1 MVTFGAIWTIDGRLL
16 TNWGWKDKE
25 EFCHNCVVTADGMEI
40 VDGGGKGTI
49 NVCPFVTADGD
60 RVELA
65 AVDSFEGNPE
75 IYILSDKLPDT
86 LGIGI
91 GIINLT
97 NNPADDINA
106 DWPRR
111 KCLAGI
117 EWTRL

>member
-1 MVTFGAIWTIDGRLL
+1 MTGA
-16 TNWGWKDKE
+16 
-25 EFCHNCVVTADGMEI
+25 
-40 VDGGGKGTI
+40 GKGTI
-49 NVCPFVTADGD
+49 NNFVPFVTADGD

-75 IYILSDKLPDT
+75 IYIIGDKLPDT

-106 DWPRR
+106 DWPL
-111 KCLAGI
+111 KCLAG
-117 EWTRL
+117 